1 MQTRQCG
8 LTLGGLLVVLFIV
21 IMLAL
26 VGFRVLPAYMEF
38 FTARNAIQAI
48 ARDKLTSSPTDIRKS
63 FDNRAAVDDIRA
75 IKASDL
81 DISKDGSDIVIGFA
95 YRKEV
100 PLFANVGVYIDFAA
114 SSKGR

>member
-1 MQTRQCG
+1 MRNSQRG
-8 LTLGGLLVVLFIV
+8 LTLGGLLVVIFIV

-100 PLFANVGVYIDFAA
+100 PLFANVGVYIDFVA